1 MLWPDMIW
9 VYILAYDVWNFQY
22 TYLNLPTHSWYC
34 GLALLLAP
42 TFANAL
48 WNKGGWI
55 QNRANT
61 LAIWCM
67 FAQVFPL
74 FQDKS
79 KFTTVS
85 VLYGKGGIAA
95 ATGTSMPTVAEPKVQ
110 GIISILSVII
120 NVVAFAVILKRAKA
134 KNINPW
140 KQDVFSDTRD
150 FQEALSRVA

>member
-1 MLWPDMIW
+1 MLWPDMTW
-9 VYILAYDVWNFQY
+9 MFILAYDVWNFEY
-22 TYLNLPTHSWYC
+22 TYLNLPTHAWYC

-42 TFANAL
+42 TFAAAF

-79 KFTTVS
+79 IFS
-85 VLYGKGGIAA
+85 VLPVLYADGTMDAATHPAA
-95 ATGTSMPTVAEPKVQ
+95 ADPKAMGFIAVLAIITNVIVLAHIIKRSVAQKKNPYKNEIFAGTP
-110 GIISILSVII
+110 
-120 NVVAFAVILKRAKA
+120 
-134 KNINPW
+134 
-140 KQDVFSDTRD
+140 D
-150 FQEALSRVA
+150 FEEAMARR